1 MKEHLIRLIID
12 LFYTACYIF
21 LTHAGYD
28 ITDKL
33 QSGKKNVVGYVVAWV
48 VAAVII
54 FVLTKQRYDKEVE
67 EGKNDEASN

>member
-1 MKEHLIRLIID
+1 MKEHLVRLILD

-33 QSGKKNVVGYVVAWV
+33 QAGKENVAKYVVVWV
-48 VAAVII
+48 VSATIM
-54 FVLTKQRYDKEVE
+54 FFLTKQRYDKEAE
-67 EGKNDEASN
+67 EGKKDEL

>member
-1 MKEHLIRLIID
+1 MKEHLIRLILD

-33 QSGKKNVVGYVVAWV
+33 QSGKKNVAGYVVAWI
-48 VAAVII
+48 VAAAII

-67 EGKNDEASN
+67 EGKKNDLQG

>member
-1 MKEHLIRLIID
+1 MKGHLIRLILD

-54 FVLTKQRYDKEVE
+54 FVLTKQRYNKEVE
-67 EGKNDEASN
+67 EGKENDLQG

>member
-1 MKEHLIRLIID
+1 MKEHLIRLILD

-33 QSGKKNVVGYVVAWV
+33 QSGKKNVVGYVVAWI
-48 VAAVII
+48 VAATIM
-54 FVLTKQRYDKEVE
+54 FFLTKQRYDKEVE
-67 EGKNDEASN
+67 EGKREDEI

>member
-1 MKEHLIRLIID
+1 MKGHLIRLILD

-67 EGKNDEASN
+67 EGKKDEI